1 MAIQP
6 YPKAYPNGWE
16 DLPSTASPFTA
27 SAMNTIDGGVKANR
41 DLLIANEL
49 NFLSA
54 VPTGSTTLSLLK
66 GMGANTERHYYTNT
80 ALSDFPTTDNDLWY
94 LQLYKVDSSN
104 LSYSDIIL
112 RDKTT
117 GKNYVGTA
125 SDSAITWHEVG
136 SGEGNAVLVELTW
149 AEYQALSPA
158 EKMNGNLYAI
168 TDHDTSVPTTMAA
181 ANVSFN
187 KTNTSLNAVTAQ
199 DGISESSKARDMLAK
214 VEKTGHATEPYT
226 AGQYVVSNN
235 AFRKVTSAIA
245 SGNAISNTNSQ
256 ETTVGAEFSR
266 INADL
271 SESLNISD
279 TIMNNNGVPSTLSK
293 TVTAYKK
300 GNMITL
306 EINFTSTVASTSS
319 GILIGNLLSQ
329 YRPVGARPIVGCTLR
344 NEDRSGGVVYLNNSG
359 ASDLKVLAFGIEAN
373 KLYDMYVLYLI

>member
-80 ALSDFPTTDNDLWY
+80 ALSDFPTSDNDLWY
-94 LQLYKVDSSN
+94 LQLYKVNSSN

-125 SDSAITWHEVG
+125 SNSAITWHEVG

-214 VEKTGHATEPYT
+214 VEKTGKATEPYT

-235 AFRKVTSAIA
+235 GFRKVTSAIA
-245 SGNAISNTNSQ
+245 SGNTISNSNSQ
-256 ETTVGAEFSR
+256 ETTVGAEISR

-271 SESLNISD
+271 SEFSILVLNGNDVCTTSHTLD
-279 TIMNNNGVPSTLSK
+279 TINTEIDKSGHIVTL
-293 TVTAYKK
+293 TIA
-300 GNMITL
+300 ITL
-306 EINFTSTVASTSS
+306 KSALASYGTIATLKTCKPHRNIYLSNLWSGVQLYISATGEIKTFN
-319 GILIGNLLSQ
+319 
-329 YRPVGARPIVGCTLR
+329 PV
-344 NEDRSGGVVYLNNSG
+344 NSG
-359 ASDLKVLAFGIEAN
+359 VAIQFTISYITND
-373 KLYDMYVLYLI
+373 

>member
-27 SAMNTIDGGVKANR
+27 AAMNTIDGGVKANR

-54 VPTGSTTLSLLK
+54 VPTGATTLSLLK
-66 GMGANTERHYYTNT
+66 GMDANTERHYYTNT
-80 ALSDFPTTDNDLWY
+80 ALSDFPTNDNDLWY

-125 SDSAITWHEVG
+125 SNSNITWHEVG

-181 ANVSFN
+181 SNVSFN

-199 DGISESSKARDMLAK
+199 DGIFESSKARDMLAK
-214 VEKTGHATEPYT
+214 VEKTGSATEPYT

-235 AFRKVTSAIA
+235 KFRKVTSAIA
-245 SGNAISNTNSQ
+245 SGNTISDANSQ
-256 ETTVGAEFSR
+256 ETTAGAEFSR

-271 SESLNISD
+271 SANTINSNYHSIPVGSTYTAPSD
-279 TIMNNNGVPSTLSK
+279 GYVLVGSSPQAGSYSKVIINGILPIDV
-293 TVTAYKK
+293 VTFSAITNPPRTPLFVKK
-300 GNMITL
+300 GMT
-306 EINFTSTVASTSS
+306 INHES
-319 GILIGNLLSQ
+319 
-329 YRPVGARPIVGCTLR
+329 
-344 NEDRSGGVVYLNNSG
+344 NNSG
-359 ASDLKVLAFGIEAN
+359 ICYFFELQ
-373 KLYDMYVLYLI
+373 